1 METALAVA
9 EKVEAKLATAGAAN
23 ADQSL
28 VAVPISGLEGAG
40 LEVAGMAT
48 AAVAGFAGAL
58 SWTGTVRLSLTLNL
72 TLALALKP

>member
-9 EKVEAKLATAGAAN
+9 ARVEAKLATSGAAD

-28 VAVPISGLEGAG
+28 VAMPMPGLEGAG

-48 AAVAGFAGAL
+48 AAVAGVAAAL
-58 SWTGTVRLSLTLNL
+58 SWTGTVRLSLTLAL
-72 TLALALKP
+72 T